1 MMMLTKKREETF
13 RVTLSWKDHDKD
25 HVYEAAVTLQSLLL
39 NQQDFSVQKP
49 KEYGNSG
56 QVLARKKDPSSRR
69 FVAFE
74 PVLRCP
80 FSSFLRKIHPDL

>member
-56 QVLARKKDPSSRR
+56 QVLARKRTLLLAVSSLLNPYCDAPSPL
-69 FVAFE
+69 F
-74 PVLRCP
+74 
-80 FSSFLRKIHPDL
+80 